1 MTVALVWVP
10 CCRCGEACVSTPARC
25 WQALCWRCRPAP
37 ALQVI
42 PWRPTI
48 ARVLPGELGAVV
60 PHDGRTK
67 KERESA
73 AKLAVERARY
83 RVLVPSRTAQR
94 DETPQACV
102 DAARQLMRARG
113 WLWDSVTYAQAED
126 TERAE
131 LVRSI
136 ALTTIVGNVKGV
148 AFWENGRWAGGM
160 TLSPTHHSCGTLD
173 EWIARARGEEW
184 EPPSCPRCGRAGVKT
199 RQDGQ
204 TYKHDRI
211 NTKEECT

>member
-1 MTVALVWVP
+1 MTVALTWVP
-10 CCRCGEACVSTPARC
+10 CRQCGEACVSTPARC

-37 ALQVI
+37 VLRGS

-48 ARVLPGELGAVV
+48 ARVLPGELGPVV
-60 PHDGRTK
+60 PHDGRTA

-73 AKLAVERARY
+73 AKLAVERLRY
-83 RVLVPSRTAQR
+83 RVLVPARPAQR
-94 DETPQACV
+94 HEIPAAALAAIDELQDGRGPQCV
-102 DAARQLMRARG
+102 WA
-113 WLWDSVTYAQAED
+113 TYAQAED

-136 ALTTIVGNVKGV
+136 ALASVVDNVKGV

-160 TLSPTHHSCGTLD
+160 TLSPTHHSCATLD
-173 EWIARARGEEW
+173 EWLARARGEEW
-184 EPPSCPRCGRAGVKT
+184 VPPSCPRCGRVGVKT

-204 TYKHDRI
+204 PYKHKTI
-211 NTKEECT
+211 NGEDCT